1 MRMLVAIGII
11 ILANCYSTFAGKN
24 PMSSAD
30 DIERMLMAAGASADD
45 IEDMPMKAGALAD
58 DIESMSMTAGA
69 PPGNNTGGDA
79 SFGELPD
86 TTTKRKILNC
96 LNVRIM

>member
-30 DIERMLMAAGASADD
+30 DIERVPMVAGASADA
-45 IEDMPMKAGALAD
+45 IEK
-58 DIESMSMTAGA
+58 MSMTAGA